1 MTLRL
6 ARAAIAT
13 LLLLW
18 QLPADALESV
28 TLQLKWQHQFQFA
41 GYYMAQEKGY
51 YRNAGLDVTLRP
63 NGYNG
68 SFTSPVTAVISG
80 DAQYGISNSGLIRDF
95 ADGKPV
101 VALAATLQHSAVIW
115 LTLERSDMRN
125 LHDLIGKKLMTVF
138 PLSESVELLAPF
150 TEEGISLNQ
159 LNLVPTTFDLQALI
173 KGEVDAYDAYVTN
186 EPFQLEQQGIPY
198 RLIDPRAYGIDFYG
212 DVLFT
217 SRNELLRHPERVRN
231 FRLASLQGWRY
242 AMDHVDETIRLI
254 RSKYA
259 PEKSE
264 AQLKFEAIAMARLM
278 ETDFVDVGH
287 MNPGRWQR
295 IAEIQ
300 MDKDRAS
307 RLDYPE
313 FIYTEERLDSF
324 IANYL
329 HILVAVSSLV
339 VLLSGAILF
348 YHRLNRRLRDEIE
361 ARIRAESQLRE
372 LSETDPLTGLHNLR
386 YMMTQL
392 EMELN
397 QFQRYGR
404 PFCLLMFD
412 LDHFKRINDK
422 WGHPAGDMVLT
433 EFANRLRANTR
444 QTDAVARTGGE
455 EFLLLLREVDFKQAK
470 LIAENLR
477 KQIAATPFPLP
488 SEGHY
493 PVTVTVSIGIAAMRH
508 SISQIKDLLS
518 EADQALY
525 HAKNRGRN
533 RVSLFEPDEPLP
545 TTVKPE

>member
-28 TLQLKWQHQFQFA
+28 TLQLKWQHPFQFV

-186 EPFQLEQQGIPY
+186 EPFQLEQLGIPY

-217 SRNELLRHPERVRN
+217 SRNELLRHPEWVRN

-488 SEGHY
+488 GEGHY
-493 PVTVTVSIGIAAMRH
+493 PVTVSIGIAAMRH